1 MKILIVDDHQLF
13 AESLQS
19 VFENGGMGAVETAA
33 TARDGLQAALRS
45 QPDVVLVDL
54 MLPDRDGVALGREI
68 AERVPD
74 AKVVALTAV
83 NDAGA
88 VKESIV
94 AGFSGYVTKEAPISQ
109 LLHSIQA
116 AMGGQLVFP
125 RRVAGQITGGSPEER
140 QVAFLAQQLTPRERE
155 VLAMLVE
162 GTGQREIA
170 DQLSISTNTVRTH
183 LYNIRGKL
191 QVRSRLA
198 AVALAVKH
206 GIVKTQRKRRA
217 W

>member
-13 AESLQS
+13 AQSLQS
-19 VFENGGMGAVETAA
+19 VLEQAGMGAVETAT
-33 TARDGLQAALRS
+33 TARDGLQAALSSR
-45 QPDVVLVDL
+45 PDVVLVDL
-54 MLPDRDGVALGREI
+54 ILPDRDGVALGREI

-74 AKVVALTAV
+74 ARVVALTAV

-109 LLHSIQA
+109 LVHSIQVA
-116 AMGGQLVFP
+116 AGGQLVFP

-140 QVAFLAQQLTPRERE
+140 QASFLAQQLTPRERE

-162 GTGQREIA
+162 GTAQREIA
-170 DQLSISTNTVRTH
+170 DELSISSNTVRTH
-183 LYNIRGKL
+183 IYNIRGKL
-191 QVRSRLA
+191 QVSSRLA

-206 GIVKTQRKRRA
+206 GIVKTQRKRQA